1 MVIKGSGVN
10 TFAAMNNTLQK
21 KTNASPV
28 SGTPFAKRFD
38 TFVLSDLFK
47 KYVNAKGND
56 DDISAIQKMLS
67 ETNNNLDKQT
77 VAGTAGLIYMQGA
90 LAQEMMY
97 TAAVGYQYAQCTE
110 EKAYYQS
117 LLNEADEISTSASV
131 PTAQDHFE
139 YKCPDG
145 GEIDREEAEK
155 ALANVQSR
163 IDSFINN
170 NSDSVRKPERNMEI
184 YNKCAS
190 TFASA
195 FDVDKSDVVLD
206 EEDHNKL
213 FGEINADEKSFL
225 QKCKDKMQDLRD
237 RYSSLDKLME
247 DSIKKMRSESGG
259 EKRAASIKK
268 AINELSFGNSY
279 NDILSLIDEF
289 LQVKEE
295 QTKNF

>member
-1 MVIKGSGVN
+1 MIIRGSGVN
-10 TFAAMNNTLQK
+10 TFAAMNEVLQR
-21 KTNASPV
+21 KTNTSPV

-67 ETNNNLDKQT
+67 ETNNNLDKQA

-97 TAAVGYQYAQCTE
+97 TATVGYQYAQCTE
-110 EKAYYQS
+110 EKVYYQS
-117 LLNEADEISTSASV
+117 LLNEADEAAKSASV
-131 PTAQDHFE
+131 PMVQDYFE

-145 GEIDREEAEK
+145 GEIDREKVEK
-155 ALANVQSR
+155 ALDNVQNR

-184 YNKCAS
+184 YNNCANA
-190 TFASA
+190 FASA

-206 EEDHNKL
+206 EEDYNKL
-213 FGEINADEKSFL
+213 FGEIKADEESFL
-225 QKCKDKMQDLRD
+225 QKCKDKMQNLRD
-237 RYSSLDKLME
+237 RYSSLDKLIE
-247 DSIKKMRSESGG
+247 DSIKKMRSENGG
-259 EKRAASIKK
+259 EKLAAAIEK
-268 AINELSFGNSY
+268 AINELSFGNSC
-279 NDILSLIDEF
+279 NDILSLIDEIM
-289 LQVKEE
+289 QAEE
-295 QTKNF
+295 QTENF

>member
-1 MVIKGSGVN
+1 MIIRGSGVN
-10 TFAAMNNTLQK
+10 TIAAMNNTLQK

-28 SGTPFAKRFD
+28 SGTLFAKRFD
-38 TFVLSDLFK
+38 TLVLSDLFK
-47 KYVNAKGND
+47 KYANAKGSD
-56 DDISAIQKMLS
+56 DDISAIQKMLY

-97 TAAVGYQYAQCTE
+97 TATVGYQYAQCAE

-117 LLNEADEISTSASV
+117 LLNEVDGSAASDSA
-131 PTAQDHFE
+131 PPAQDYFE
-139 YKCPDG
+139 YKCPDS
-145 GEIDREEAEK
+145 GEIDREKVEK
-155 ALANVQSR
+155 ALDNVQSR

-170 NSDSVRKPERNMEI
+170 NSNSVKKPERNMEI

-190 TFASA
+190 AFASA

-213 FGEINADEKSFL
+213 FGEIKADEESFL
-225 QKCKDKMQDLRD
+225 QKCKDKMQSLRD
-237 RYSSLDKLME
+237 RYNSLDKLME
-247 DSIKKMRSESGG
+247 DSIKKMRSENGG
-259 EKRAASIKK
+259 EKCAAAIEK
-268 AINELSFGNSY
+268 AVNELSFGNSY
-279 NDILSLIDEF
+279 NDILSLIDEIM
-289 LQVKEE
+289 QAEE

>member
-1 MVIKGSGVN
+1 MIIRGTEVTN
-10 TFAAMNNTLQK
+10 FAAINNMLQR

-38 TFVLSDLFK
+38 TLVLSDLFK
-47 KYVNAKGND
+47 KYAGAKGSN

-77 VAGTAGLIYMQGA
+77 VTGTAGLIYMQGA

-97 TAAVGYQYAQCTE
+97 TAAVGYQYAQCAE
-110 EKAYYQS
+110 EKTYYQS
-117 LLNEADEISTSASV
+117 LLNEADGASASA
-131 PTAQDHFE
+131 PTAQDYFE
-139 YKCPDG
+139 YKCPDS
-145 GEIDREEAEK
+145 GEFDREKVEN

-190 TFASA
+190 AFANA
-195 FDVDKSDVVLD
+195 FDVDGSDVVLD

-213 FGEINADEKSFL
+213 FGEINADEENFL
-225 QKCKDKMQDLRD
+225 QKCKDKMQSLRD
-237 RYSSLDKLME
+237 RYNSLDKLME
-247 DSIKKMRSESGG
+247 NSIKKIRSESGG
-259 EKRAASIKK
+259 EKRAAAIEK
-268 AINELSFGNSY
+268 AVNELSFGNSY
-279 NDILSLIDEF
+279 NDILSLIDE
-289 LQVKEE
+289 LMQDKKE
-295 QTKNF
+295 QTENF

>member
-1 MVIKGSGVN
+1 MIIRGSGVN
-10 TFAAMNNTLQK
+10 TFAAMNNMLQR
-21 KTNASPV
+21 KTNASSV

-38 TFVLSDLFK
+38 TLVLSDLFK
-47 KYVNAKGND
+47 KYANAKGSD

-117 LLNEADEISTSASV
+117 LLNEADGAATSASA
-131 PTAQDHFE
+131 PTAQDYFE
-139 YKCPDG
+139 YKCPDS
-145 GEIDREEAEK
+145 GEIDREEVEK

-163 IDSFINN
+163 IDSFIN

-190 TFASA
+190 AFASA
-195 FDVDKSDVVLD
+195 FDVDGSDVVLD
-206 EEDHNKL
+206 EEDYNKL
-213 FGEINADEKSFL
+213 FGEIKADEESFL
-225 QKCKDKMQDLRD
+225 QKCKDKMQSLRD
-237 RYSSLDKLME
+237 HYSSLDKLME
-247 DSIKKMRSESGG
+247 DCIKKIRSENVG
-259 EKRAASIKK
+259 EKRATAIEK

-279 NDILSLIDEF
+279 NDILSLIDEIM
-289 LQVKEE
+289 QAEE
-295 QTKNF
+295 QTENF